1 MRLEFHGAA
10 GGVTG
15 SHFVLD
21 DGNFRIGIDAG
32 LFQGKEADLNQRGF
46 GHDQRSLKALVLTH
60 AHIDHSGRV
69 PLLVKQGFRG
79 PIYSTSATADLCGIM
94 LKDSAHLM
102 KEDADRN
109 IHHPEHNLPK
119 TPLYSEEDVIY
130 AMHRFKSIG
139 YNRAIELGSLSLMFR
154 DAGHILGSAMLE
166 MNFDGRKM
174 LFSGDLG
181 RPGAPIL
188 RDPWKPEGADWLVL
202 ESTYGDRNHE
212 DLADRG
218 QKLLDITLETL
229 ERGGN
234 VVIPAFAVG
243 RTQEILYELNPYAET
258 GRLRGVKCFV
268 DSPLAISASQ
278 IYRRHPECFDAET
291 LGMLEEGDDPLEF
304 PGIQYTRS
312 TEGSKA
318 INAMK
323 DPHIIISANGMCTGG
338 RILHHL
344 AHNLGRPDST
354 ILFVGFQAEGTL
366 GRMLID
372 GARKVRIMGKEFD
385 VRARIESIDAYSAHA
400 DRREILDWLKSFEI
414 FPVKIFLCHGEPL
427 ATRALGEMIKTE
439 FETKVFIPITGTICQ
454 LR

>member
-1 MRLEFHGAA
+1 MRLEFHGAV

-32 LFQGKEADLNQRGF
+32 LFQGKEAELNQRGF
-46 GHDQRSLKALVLTH
+46 GHDPRSLNALVLTH
-60 AHIDHSGRV
+60 AHIDHSGRA
-69 PLLVKQGFRG
+69 PLLVKQGFEG
-79 PIYSTSATADLCGIM
+79 PIYSTSATADLCSLM

-109 IHHPEHNLPK
+109 IRHPEHGLPR

-139 YNRAIELGSLSLMFR
+139 YNRSIELGSLSLMFR

-188 RDPWKPEGADWLVL
+188 RDPCKPKGADWLVL
-202 ESTYGDRNHE
+202 ESTYGDRNHD

-218 QKLLDITLETL
+218 MKLLDIALETI

-291 LGMLEEGDDPLEF
+291 LKMLEEGDDPLDF

-312 TEGSKA
+312 AEGSKA

-344 AHNLGRPDST
+344 VHNLERPNST

-372 GARKVRIMGKEFD
+372 GAKKVRILGKEFN
-385 VRARIESIDAYSAHA
+385 VKARIESIDAYSAHA
-400 DRREILDWLKSFEI
+400 DRREILDWLKSFDI

-454 LR
+454 LS